1 MRFSERYLLCPAQ
14 HPKFTTQKGC
24 NALLRQTPT
33 IRSQIRYGS
42 EEFRRLYRQRLAA
55 ERVFSRLM
63 ALAMQHPT
71 IKGLHAIQNYCTIA
85 HITTC
90 LIALTAHRKGHPD
103 KLRFVRTFVPNFLS
117 EK

>member
-1 MRFSERYLLCPAQ
+1 VFGFLNPPFRLSSEGLGSIDLHKIRGLPWPTSSSRPTRFR
-14 HPKFTTQKGC
+14 HH
-24 NALLRQTPT
+24 
-33 IRSQIRYGS
+33 
-42 EEFRRLYRQRLAA
+42 YRQRLAA
-55 ERVFSRLM
+55 ERVFSRLL

-90 LIALTAHRKGHPD
+90 LVALTAHREGHPD
-103 KLRFVRTFVPNFLS
+103 KLRFVRTFVPSFLS